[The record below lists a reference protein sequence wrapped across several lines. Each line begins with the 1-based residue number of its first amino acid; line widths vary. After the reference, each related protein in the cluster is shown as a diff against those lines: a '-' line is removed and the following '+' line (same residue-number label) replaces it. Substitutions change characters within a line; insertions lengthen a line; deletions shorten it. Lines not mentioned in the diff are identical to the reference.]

1 MRAATSG
8 AKNPLWPPRVLR
20 LMAGPLVSKRSSPCR
35 PSYPC
40 GSGVASRTVAVL
52 LAQPGKLARR
62 VAFSCSLH
70 MIRLLSVFLSVW
82 VWRCRPHSGATR
94 GSCTAVNS
102 PLLIICLPVS
112 CRPALGLLAIV
123 AFSCSL
129 HMMWLLSVFLS
140 VSVWVWR
147 CQPHS
152 WGASLHSREQP
163 LARHLRRSSIP
174 AGAWVS

>member
-8 AKNPLWPPRVLR
+8 AKNPLWPPPGTAPHGRSACVE
-20 LMAGPLVSKRSSPCR
+20 RSSPCR
-35 PSYPC
+35 SSYPC

-62 VAFSCSLH
+62 VAFRCSLH

-140 VSVWVWR
+140 VCVWVRR

>member
-1 MRAATSG
+1 MSG
-8 AKNPLWPPRVLR
+8 RHCRRSLALPTAQLRCLLHSRESLRVVLR
-20 LMAGPLVSKRSSPCR
+20 
-35 PSYPC
+35 
-40 GSGVASRTVAVL
+40 
-52 LAQPGKLARR
+52 
-62 VAFSCSLH
+62 
-70 MIRLLSVFLSVW
+70 
-82 VWRCRPHSGATR
+82 
-94 GSCTAVNS
+94 
-102 PLLIICLPVS
+102 IICLPVS

-140 VSVWVWR
+140 VCVWVWR

-174 AGAWVS
+174 AGAPDILFARVRCTCYSLHMPREEAETVLTRDDLRPSHPRPFVC